1 MGVICTHYKSG
12 CLIWAIALVEPLKGK
27 NVEDSRDGRLLR
39 FEAETGEDG
48 VVSTEMAAQ
57 LLLAEIDL
65 SKFER
70 VMAFLLLCTHFAQPK
85 FLLSSVQNLLYSVY
99 VSTLYNFFV

>member
-65 SKFER
+65 SKFEQI
-70 VMAFLLLCTHFAQPK
+70 VW
-85 FLLSSVQNLLYSVY
+85 
-99 VSTLYNFFV
+99 